1 MDSGDCSENY
11 PDGTVVTLTAAAD
24 FGSNFSGWSGY
35 CTRTGDCV
43 VMRDT
48 LRDITVDGNTLKNS
62 EGGGIEMYPHS
73 PGYFYNDA
81 SMSVGYLVVLDNEI
95 TDSCAGAPF
104 SFKIRGVN
112 TQYFVVLWRL
122 YVTRK
127 VTKDVHTVHYFHAV
141 VPHLH
146 QNCTKHEEGKATII
160 LFQSSSGWFSY
171 MINPMNFLKFC

>member
-81 SMSVGYLVVLDNEI
+81 SMSVGDLVVLDNEI
-95 TDSCAGAPF
+95 TDSCADAPF

-112 TQYFVVLWRL
+112 AVLCCVL
-122 YVTRK
+122 ASICY
-127 VTKDVHTVHYFHAV
+127 TKSYKRRPYSPLFPCCGTPSAHK
-141 VPHLH
+141 LH
-146 QNCTKHEEGKATII
+146 RA
-160 LFQSSSGWFSY
+160 
-171 MINPMNFLKFC
+171 